1 MNCGRGIVIRDDNG
15 SMISQDF
22 LSVFLQNSHK
32 EGMMLQG

>member
-22 LSVFLQNSHK
+22 LSVFFK
-32 EGMMLQG
+32 TVTKKG